1 VREVILGTAGHV
13 DHGKTSL
20 IRALTGIDTDRLKEE
35 KERGITIELGF
46 AYLDLPCGHRLGI
59 VDVPGHERF
68 IKNMVAGASG
78 MDLVA
83 FIIAADEGIMPQT
96 REHFEICRLLGIQ
109 RGLIVITKKDM
120 VEPDWLALVIDDIR
134 TFFAGSFLAEA
145 PLLTVS
151 SATGDGIEELRNT
164 LDELVAASDF
174 SDAYGP
180 FRMPVDRV
188 FSMKG
193 FGTVITGTAI
203 SGRIKTGEDLMLY
216 PSRKSGKIRGIQVHS
231 KDTQEAEAG
240 HRTAIN
246 LQGLEKDAI
255 KRGDMAA
262 SVDSLQPSYLLDAHF
277 FYLKSARK
285 NYKNRTRVRIHL
297 GTAEIMGRI
306 VLLADEELEPDSD
319 ADVQILLE
327 EQVGCWPGDRYV
339 IRSYSPVHTI
349 GGGMVLN
356 GSPRKRKRF
365 REENKEIFA
374 TYRENKP
381 ENLALLHIRESG
393 YNGLTLD
400 RLAVKMGVF
409 GNRLKKILQ
418 QPLSS
423 RKIILIEQDKQR
435 MVSTAVYEKLDM
447 KLRSVLAAYHQQNPL
462 KAGVPKEELR
472 SLLYRRL
479 DQRLFQ
485 FLLNDLQKKGEI
497 VQDQALI
504 RLPEHKVSLKEDEQ
518 MLRRELETF
527 YRQADLAPP
536 TIKEVM
542 ANFSKYPQQSLKE
555 VLAIL
560 VQDDVLSKVTEDLYF
575 YKPAME
581 NLKEEL
587 VALLVKD
594 GEIDTPA
601 FKELTGLSRKFS
613 IPLLEYFD
621 KTKVTIRVGDK
632 RILREKQN
640 Q

>member
-1 VREVILGTAGHV
+1 MREIILGTAGHV

-59 VDVPGHERF
+59 VDVPGHEKF
-68 IKNMVAGASG
+68 VKNMVAGAAG

-109 RGLIVITKKDM
+109 RGLIVITKIDM
-120 VEPDWLALVIDDIR
+120 VEQEWLELVTDDIR
-134 TFFAGSFLAEA
+134 TFFAGSFLESA
-145 PLLTVS
+145 PLITVS
-151 SATGDGIEELRNT
+151 STQGQGIEEFRTT
-164 LDELVAASDF
+164 LDSLVAATDF
-174 SDAYGP
+174 SEAHGP
-180 FRMPVDRV
+180 FRLPVDRV

-203 SGRIKTGEDLMLY
+203 SGRIKTGDDIMFY
-216 PSRKSGKIRGIQVHS
+216 PSRKTGKIRGIQVHG

-246 LQGLEKDAI
+246 IQGLEKEAI
-255 KRGDMAA
+255 TRGEMAA
-262 SVDSLQPSYLLDAHF
+262 SVDCLQPSYLLDAHF
-277 FYLKSARK
+277 FHLESAKK
-285 NYKNRTRVRIHL
+285 NLKNRTRVRIHI

-306 VLLADEELEPDSD
+306 VLLNQEELEP
-319 ADVQILLE
+319 AAEGDVQILLE
-327 EQVGCWPGDRYV
+327 EQVSCWPGDKYV
-339 IRSYSPVHTI
+339 VRSYSPVYTI

-365 REENKEIFA
+365 RAENREIFRI
-374 TYRENKP
+374 YRENIP
-381 ENLALLHIRESG
+381 ENLALFHIGESG

-400 RLAVKMGVF
+400 RLAVKMGIF
-409 GNRLKKILQ
+409 GKPLKKIVER
-418 QPLSS
+418 PISS
-423 RKIILIEQDKQR
+423 RKIILIEQEKQR
-435 MVSTAVYEKLDM
+435 MIAAFVYEKLWE
-447 KLRSVLAAYHQQNPL
+447 KVRTILAAYHKENPL
-462 KAGVPKEELR
+462 KTGLPKEELR
-472 SLLYRRL
+472 SRLYRGL

-497 VQDQALI
+497 DQDQALV
-504 RLPEHKVSLKEDEQ
+504 RLAGHKVSLKEDEKK
-518 MLRRELETF
+518 LRRELETF
-527 YRQADLAPP
+527 YQEADLAPP

-542 ANFSKYPQQSLKE
+542 AKFSSYQQDLVKE
-555 VLAIL
+555 VLAIMIRDNAL
-560 VQDDVLSKVTEDLYF
+560 VKVTEELYF
-575 YKPAME
+575 YKPAMG
-581 NLKEEL
+581 NLKEKL
-587 VALLVKD
+587 VARLARE

-601 FKELTGLSRKFS
+601 FKDMTGLSRKFS

-621 KTKVTIRVGDK
+621 KIKVTMRVGDK
-632 RILREKQN
+632 RLLREKQD

>member
-1 VREVILGTAGHV
+1 
-13 DHGKTSL
+13 
-20 IRALTGIDTDRLKEE
+20 
-35 KERGITIELGF
+35 
-46 AYLDLPCGHRLGI
+46 
-59 VDVPGHERF
+59 
-68 IKNMVAGASG
+68 
-78 MDLVA
+78 
-83 FIIAADEGIMPQT
+83 
-96 REHFEICRLLGIQ
+96 
-109 RGLIVITKKDM
+109 
-120 VEPDWLALVIDDIR
+120 
-134 TFFAGSFLAEA
+134 
-145 PLLTVS
+145 
-151 SATGDGIEELRNT
+151 
-164 LDELVAASDF
+164 
-174 SDAYGP
+174 
-180 FRMPVDRV
+180 
-188 FSMKG
+188 
-193 FGTVITGTAI
+193 
-203 SGRIKTGEDLMLY
+203 
-216 PSRKSGKIRGIQVHS
+216 
-231 KDTQEAEAG
+231 
-240 HRTAIN
+240 
-246 LQGLEKDAI
+246 
-255 KRGDMAA
+255 
-262 SVDSLQPSYLLDAHF
+262 
-277 FYLKSARK
+277 
-285 NYKNRTRVRIHL
+285 
-297 GTAEIMGRI
+297 
-306 VLLADEELEPDSD
+306 
-319 ADVQILLE
+319 
-327 EQVGCWPGDRYV
+327 
-339 IRSYSPVHTI
+339 
-349 GGGMVLN
+349 
-356 GSPRKRKRF
+356 
-365 REENKEIFA
+365 
-374 TYRENKP
+374 
-381 ENLALLHIRESG
+381 
-393 YNGLTLD
+393 
-400 RLAVKMGVF
+400 
-409 GNRLKKILQ
+409 
-418 QPLSS
+418 
-423 RKIILIEQDKQR
+423 
-435 MVSTAVYEKLDM
+435 MVSTAVYEKLDV